1 VEGSWLAARVEAVL
15 SAIGAAWRDT
25 TAAGLLRPVARDLQA
40 LDAAERVRLIGLALF
55 TAALITGA
63 WRALDGTAS
72 WSIFLSVATM
82 LAALAVMKG
91 SAAVVAAWADRFR
104 ASSDPRPLEN
114 DVAHEAAVRCQR

>member
-91 SAAVVAAWADRFR
+91 SAAWADRFR